1 MKGSEKQIKWALEII
16 NSLNERIDEEIE
28 NWGIEDI
35 DETDDE
41 YQATKDAVE
50 VLMHGKRSIN
60 AVEDSAFIIDNRD
73 NLLSD
78 LCRLSTKIYHGKT
91 VDNEFNSQLVGAY
104 KGLKKIW

>member
-1 MKGSEKQIKWALEII
+1 MKGTEKQIKWALEII

-28 NWGIEDI
+28 NWDIEDI
-35 DETDDE
+35 DEADDE

-60 AVEDSAFIIDNRD
+60 DVEDAAFIIDNRD

-91 VDNEFNSQLVGAY
+91 VENEFNSQMVGAY